1 MNENLSILLTT
12 ATVFFSIYMIIKEF
26 TDFLLRRKIIKA
38 GHVDKAGILEPVATT
53 SEDKKY
59 PTLKWGLVAL
69 FAGVGIIVIELM
81 SNAGGLMWMKEE
93 KSILPLGIELVFIAA
108 GFLTYFFIVNYKKK
122 I

>member
-26 TDFLLRRKIIKA
+26 TDFLLRRKIIKS
-38 GHVDKAGILEPVATT
+38 GHVDKAGILEPLVET
-53 SEDKKY
+53 SNDKKY

-69 FAGVGIIVIELM
+69 FAGAGIIVIELM

-108 GFLTYFFIVNYKKK
+108 GFLTYFFIVNYKKS
-122 I
+122 